1 MNFRVEQCSNNS
13 PEDDM
18 LLYQQLK
25 MNLNPNFEFYFLKSA
40 TLSDLS
46 WKEVNA
52 RFTTLPSTLIIDN
65 REVSVLIS

>member
-1 MNFRVEQCSNNS
+1 MNFRVEQCRNNS

-40 TLSDLS
+40 TSNDLS
-46 WKEVNA
+46 
-52 RFTTLPSTLIIDN
+52 
-65 REVSVLIS
+65 